1 VTVSPPP
8 GLTTLS
14 SSVQETKVNA
24 IIAEKKKD
32 FIMVFGVKKW
42 EKEHTKVFVI
52 THIVKTNI
60 FLG

>member
-1 VTVSPPP
+1 
-8 GLTTLS
+8 
-14 SSVQETKVNA
+14 
-24 IIAEKKKD
+24 
-32 FIMVFGVKKW
+32 MVFGVKKW